1 MQPVTV
7 IIDDPCQP
15 TGEDRTEFLR
25 VFERC
30 VLGETYWP
38 GFVFAAYWRKITA
51 YPTPADPLNGVCT
64 SPTRTTVRCGRWPSG
79 FR

>member
-1 MQPVTV
+1 MHMATV
-7 IIDDPCQP
+7 IMEDPYQP
-15 TGEDRTEFLR
+15 TGEDRAELLR

-38 GFVFAAYWRKITA
+38 GFVFAAYWRRVTT
-51 YPTPADPLNGVCT
+51 YSTPADLLNGLST
-64 SPTRTTVRCGRWPSG
+64 NPTTATVRCGRWPSG